1 MGLCVQTWSGWLLF
15 AFNLKKM
22 KLNVEA
28 WCTADHCSLQD
39 FEAQFLGK
47 SQKVRRGGSRSH
59 IAKDVVDVER
69 LGNMR
74 LDLQRK
80 NADIFASFHKNKG
93 LWSERAARPDIV
105 ELIPMAKCMTT
116 VSPPLL
122 ISFGGL
128 KEAATMAMDNYPCT
142 KPKADLSVHDNAR
155 WAADKYVVVQNHFRS
170 LSVNQGRQTKLGVLN
185 KDFKNLWTSFKKGEE
200 PKGCQPKGKG
210 SHSSQLPDRPKRA
223 SSKPDSP
230 KTKAAKA
237 ASPKAQQPKGS
248 QFKQLPLQDEHLS
261 QVSQDGFGLPK
272 IPDSARASEL
282 DGPSIPVSKQ
292 EVRLAKQGKLG
303 VSPMKRPA
311 SKMEQT
317 ERSKKAATANTKRK
331 THGGPKDEAEKKSAR
346 RLKPRKQKKHDG
358 PKDQKENKG
367 QKKDAQS
374 EPCTDSSFTCAFG
387 AEQSYICHREGK
399 KKPLWVAA
407 SVRQSANHAAI
418 KPSSKEQAR
427 CLRAQFLPAEIMW
440 SSLWRRWK
448 NIRQLQSTDGTS
460 NGPLLNCM
468 PFSFT

>member
-1 MGLCVQTWSGWLLF
+1 M
-15 AFNLKKM
+15 
-22 KLNVEA
+22 
-28 WCTADHCSLQD
+28 QD
-39 FEAQFLGK
+39 G
-47 SQKVRRGGSRSH
+47 
-59 IAKDVVDVER
+59 R
-69 LGNMR
+69 LTNMR
-74 LDLQRK
+74 RSKSISAAFLSTRVGKPSWGCSTKISRICGPASRK
-80 NADIFASFHKNKG
+80 EKNPKVASPK
-93 LWSERAARPDIV
+93 
-105 ELIPMAKCMTT
+105 AK
-116 VSPPLL
+116 
-122 ISFGGL
+122 
-128 KEAATMAMDNYPCT
+128 AATA
-142 KPKADLSVHDNAR
+142 
-155 WAADKYVVVQNHFRS
+155 
-170 LSVNQGRQTKLGVLN
+170 
-185 KDFKNLWTSFKKGEE
+185 
-200 PKGCQPKGKG
+200 
-210 SHSSQLPDRPKRA
+210 A
-223 SSKPDSP
+223 SSKPDRPKTASSKPGSP

-237 ASPKAQQPKGS
+237 ASPKAGSPKAAS
-248 QFKQLPLQDEHLS
+248 LKRKASPEKQLPLQDEHLS

-272 IPDSARASEL
+272 IPDSASASEL

-468 PFSFT
+468 PFSFTWNI